1 LSYVRINKHFLH
13 LPYLALG
20 LLEFCLLAA
29 AAYIVSSAVV
39 DAAPSS
45 HLQSAL
51 LYAVIL
57 SASSLSMGVYPA
69 LVKEGFA
76 NMVLRTLVSFF
87 LLGSA
92 VMMILGSLN
101 DAFYSDNRVLLVVVL
116 ISAFIM
122 LPARWLFKKLV
133 DTKKM
138 RRKIL
143 IFGCGNRSQE
153 LLDDIAKFANTR
165 IEVFGCVPCSETQP
179 VVAAEHVSEHPE
191 NWLDYAKLHNV
202 TEIVIA
208 PDERRKS
215 DGAQLPLE
223 QFLDC
228 KLAGISVSDGQAF
241 CEREL
246 GRIDLSLLR
255 PSWMLFSEGF
265 DYSAQ
270 RYWLKRIF
278 DVSLSVVFLLILWPF
293 MLLTALA
300 IVIES
305 GMPVLY
311 SQERVG
317 LRGKLFKIYKFR
329 SMRQDAEKDGKAVW
343 ASKNDSRVTRVG
355 AFIRNTRLDELP
367 QIYNVLVG
375 EMSFVGPRPERP
387 QFVDELK
394 DSVPFYDLRHKVVP
408 GLMGWAQLNY
418 PYGASVEDAK
428 HKLEYDL
435 YYAKNYSFMMD
446 MLIMIQT
453 VEIVLLGKGVH

>member
-1 LSYVRINKHFLH
+1 MSYIRLNKHYLH
-13 LPYLALG
+13 LPYVILGVLEFGLLALAALVVSG
-20 LLEFCLLAA
+20 LYQEGNPSEQ
-29 AAYIVSSAVV
+29 IQSS
-39 DAAPSS
+39 
-45 HLQSAL
+45 L
-51 LYAVIL
+51 LYATVL

-76 NMVLRTLVSFF
+76 NMLLRTLVSFF

-92 VMMILGSLN
+92 AMMFLGWLDN
-101 DAFYSDNRVLLVVVL
+101 AFYSDNRLLLLVVVF
-116 ISAFIM
+116 SALLM

-138 RRKIL
+138 RRRVL
-143 IFGCGNRSQE
+143 IFGCGNKSQE
-153 LLDDIAKFANTR
+153 LLDDIAKFASTR
-165 IEVFGCVPCSETQP
+165 IEVFGCIPCSETQP
-179 VVAAEHVSEHPE
+179 VVAADKVSEHPDD
-191 NWLDYAKLHNV
+191 WLAYARQHNI

-228 KLAGISVSDGQAF
+228 KLAGVAISDGQVF

-255 PSWMLFSEGF
+255 PSWLLFSEGF
-265 DYSAQ
+265 DYSVQ

-278 DVSLSVVFLLILWPF
+278 DVCISVIFLLMLWPF

-300 IVIES
+300 IVLES

-317 LRGKLFKIYKFR
+317 LNGKLFKIYKFR
-329 SMRQDAEKDGKAVW
+329 SMRQDAEKDGKAIW
-343 ASKNDSRVTRVG
+343 ASKNDSRVTKVG

-387 QFVDELK
+387 QFVGELK
-394 DSVPFYDLRHKVVP
+394 ESVPFYDLRHKVVP

-435 YYAKNYSFMMD
+435 YYSKNHSFMMD